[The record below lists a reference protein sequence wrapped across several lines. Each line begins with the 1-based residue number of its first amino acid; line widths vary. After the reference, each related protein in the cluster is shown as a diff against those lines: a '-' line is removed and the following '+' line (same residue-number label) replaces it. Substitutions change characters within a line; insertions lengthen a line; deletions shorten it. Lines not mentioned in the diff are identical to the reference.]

1 MWRCLLTIICCSK
14 CMHITTQRRLGNS
27 GRTVLTIIAIR
38 TSAGSTTTPGMEYIG
53 RHTATTVAIESSP
66 FYSQR
71 ERDRVLERR
80 ERESERNS
88 ETNP

>member
-1 MWRCLLTIICCSK
+1 
-14 CMHITTQRRLGNS
+14 MHITTQRRLGNS

-71 ERDRVLERR
+71 EFWNGER
-80 ERESERNS
+80 ERARGIVKQTRN
-88 ETNP
+88 PHVK